1 MGFHSMSASWA
12 RFASMMPTP
21 PVCLSS
27 SPSCPEYRIF
37 SPDVRVSCP
46 ESGHRVSQRPST
58 VMLFFFISVAICAAL
73 DVSSIVLTFQVAMLI
88 VVLVSRS
95 FGVVASRGL
104 SPLRVIRGPVGP
116 PSRRRRTEA
125 LGSLVFVSV
134 AGSFFTGWGSWPHA
148 QPSSFIRAWDRQG
161 TSISHPQAELQN
173 RAVCILFKTKSS
185 GIKTWRFGDN
195 VSSLSNVN
203 YASSTTLY
211 EDRKVGNY
219 IRINKNIY
227 SEPL

>member
-1 MGFHSMSASWA
+1 MKVTFLVLLRKRAKMVRGEMGFHSMSASWA

-88 VVLVSRS
+88 VVLVSRR

-104 SPLRVIRGPVGP
+104 SPLRVIRGPAGP
-116 PSRRRRTEA
+116 PSRRHRTEA

-134 AGSFFTGWGSWPHA
+134 AGSFFYGV
-148 QPSSFIRAWDRQG
+148 R
-161 TSISHPQAELQN
+161 
-173 RAVCILFKTKSS
+173 
-185 GIKTWRFGDN
+185 
-195 VSSLSNVN
+195 
-203 YASSTTLY
+203 
-211 EDRKVGNY
+211 
-219 IRINKNIY
+219 
-227 SEPL
+227 